1 MRRGKRMAK
10 PAKVTAPKKK
20 TAVAKSVRAA
30 NVRVPAKSALTPAQ
44 KKKAGSKAVDGYV
57 AELETPLQKIVTAV
71 RTLVKE
77 AAPDAVESIKWA
89 QPVYETNGPFAY
101 IKVFPTHVNFGF
113 WRGAQISKIADPTG
127 LLTGDGTKMR
137 HIKLVSPT
145 NIHRNLLQD
154 MVRAAI
160 TLNRVHGDPT
170 RDLVRDP

>member
-10 PAKVTAPKKK
+10 PAKVAAPKKK
-20 TAVAKSVRAA
+20 IAAAKSARAA
-30 NVRVPAKSALTPAQ
+30 TARAPAKSALTPAQ
-44 KKKAGSKAVDGYV
+44 RRKAGSKAVDSYV
-57 AELETPLQKIVTAV
+57 AALEAPVQKIVTAL
-71 RTLVKE
+71 RLLVKE

-127 LLTGDGTKMR
+127 LLTGDGMKMR
-137 HIKLVSPT
+137 HIKLVST
-145 NIHRNLLQD
+145 ANIHRNLLQD

-170 RDLVRDP
+170 RDSARAP

>member
-1 MRRGKRMAK
+1 MAK
-10 PAKVTAPKKK
+10 AAKAVAQKKKAIPAKPTRATARSP
-20 TAVAKSVRAA
+20 S
-30 NVRVPAKSALTPAQ
+30 KSALTPAQ
-44 KKKAGSKAVDGYV
+44 KKRAGSKAVDAYV
-57 AELETPLQKIVTAV
+57 ATLESPLQKIVTTLRV
-71 RTLVKE
+71 LVKE
-77 AAPDAVESIKWA
+77 AAPDAQESIKWA

-137 HIKLVSPT
+137 HIKLVST
-145 NIHRNLLQD
+145 SNIHRNLLQD

-170 RDLVRDP
+170 RDP